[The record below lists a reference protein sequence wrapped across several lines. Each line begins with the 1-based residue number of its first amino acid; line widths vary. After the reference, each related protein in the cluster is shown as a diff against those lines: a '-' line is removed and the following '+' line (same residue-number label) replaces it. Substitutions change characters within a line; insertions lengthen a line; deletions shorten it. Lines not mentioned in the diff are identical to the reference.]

1 MIIITTRSYP
11 PEVGGMQSL
20 MGGLAIHLNNLHP
33 IKVLANSFSGDEN
46 YDKKNNFET
55 NRMGGLKI
63 LKKYRKFNLLKE
75 VIKNNSVE
83 AIVADHWKSIEL
95 ITENISDKIP
105 ILCLIHGKEINHP
118 LGSFVNKRS
127 LNSLAKAKYIIA
139 NSEFTKKLATE
150 KGFDHTKIHV
160 INPGINEPQ
169 AISSEADQQAKE
181 MFGYSDIK
189 IITVSRFDKRKG
201 IDFSLLAL
209 KNIQAIYPNF
219 KYIIAGNG
227 DEEKNLKKTTKTL
240 NLENNVIFLKNIS
253 FELKNAL
260 LKNSNI
266 FLMPA
271 RIEGTSVEGFGISY
285 IEAASYGIPS
295 IAGKD
300 GGASDAVQ
308 HNKTGLLCNGHDHSE
323 IYDTLKNIIQNKKY
337 LGLGKNAKE
346 FSKQFYWKEI
356 IKKYANLLSLQ

>member
-11 PEVGGMQSL
+11 PELGGMQNL
-20 MGGLAIHLNNLHP
+20 MGGLAVHLNDLHP
-33 IKVLANSFSGDEN
+33 IKVLADSFSEDQT

-75 VIKNNSVE
+75 FIKNNSVK

-95 ITENISDKIP
+95 ITENISNKIP
-105 ILCLIHGKEINHP
+105 ILCLIHGKEINHS
-118 LGSFVNKRS
+118 LGSFTNKRS
-127 LNSLAKAKYIIA
+127 VISLTKAKFIVANSL
-139 NSEFTKKLATE
+139 FTKNLAIE
-150 KGFDHTKIHV
+150 KGCNHEKIHV

-169 AISSEADQQAKE
+169 SILSEIDLQAKNI
-181 MFGYSDIK
+181 FKNSDIK

-219 KYIIAGNG
+219 KYVIVGSG
-227 DEEKNLKKTTKTL
+227 DEEENLKKTTKAL
-240 NLENNVIFLKNIS
+240 NLENNVVFLKNIS
-253 FELKNAL
+253 LELKNAL

-266 FLMPA
+266 FLMPT

-300 GGASDAVQ
+300 GGAPDAVK
-308 HNKTGLLCNGHDHSE
+308 HNETGLLCNGYDHSE
-323 IYDTLKNIIQNKKY
+323 IYDALKNIIENKKY
-337 LGLGKNAKE
+337 LEFGKNAKE
-346 FSKQFYWKEI
+346 FSKQFYWKQI
-356 IKKYANLLSLQ
+356 IKKYANLLNL

>member
-1 MIIITTRSYP
+1 MIVITTRSYP
-11 PEVGGMQSL
+11 PELGGMQSL
-20 MGGLAIHLNNLHP
+20 IGGLAIHLNNLHP
-33 IKVLANSFSGDEN
+33 IKVLADSFSGDQD

-75 VIKNNSVE
+75 IIKNNPVK
-83 AIVADHWKSIEL
+83 AIIADHWKSIEL
-95 ITENISDKIP
+95 ITEDISHKIP

-118 LGSFVNKRS
+118 NNSSINRRS
-127 LNSLAKAKYIIA
+127 INALAKTKHIIA
-139 NSEFTKKLATE
+139 NSEFTKSLATE
-150 KGFDHTKIHV
+150 KGSDGSKIHV

-169 AISSEADQQAKE
+169 TISSEVNQQAETIFKNC
-181 MFGYSDIK
+181 DIK

-209 KNIQAIYPNF
+209 KNIQSIYPNF
-219 KYIIAGNG
+219 KYVIVGSG
-227 DEEKNLKKTTKTL
+227 DEEENLKKTTENL
-240 NLENNVIFLKNIS
+240 NLENNVTFLKNIS
-253 FELKNAL
+253 SELKNAL
-260 LKNSNI
+260 IKNSNI

-300 GGASDAVQ
+300 GGAPDAVK
-308 HNKTGLLCNGHDHSE
+308 HNQTGLLCNGYDHSE
-323 IYDTLKNIIQNKKY
+323 IYDALKNIIQNKKY
-337 LGLGKNAKE
+337 LELGTNAKE
-346 FSKQFYWKEI
+346 FAKQFYWKEI
-356 IKKYANLLSLQ
+356 IRKYADLLNL

>member
-1 MIIITTRSYP
+1 
-11 PEVGGMQSL
+11 
-20 MGGLAIHLNNLHP
+20 MGGLAIHINNFHP
-33 IKVLANSFSGDEN
+33 IKVLANSFAGDES

-75 VIKNNSVE
+75 VIKNNSVK
-83 AIVADHWKSIEL
+83 AIIADHWKSIEL
-95 ITENISDKIP
+95 ITENISDKIQ

-118 LGSFVNKRS
+118 LGSFTNKRS
-127 LNSLAKAKYIIA
+127 INSLAKAKYIIA
-139 NSEFTKKLATE
+139 NSEFTKKLAVE
-150 KGFDHTKIHV
+150 KGCDDGKIRV

-169 AISSEADQQAKE
+169 TISTEANEKAKE
-181 MFGYSDIK
+181 IFGNSEIK

-219 KYIIAGNG
+219 KYVIVGNG
-227 DEEKNLKKTTKTL
+227 DEQENLKKTTKVL
-240 NLENNVIFLKNIS
+240 NLENNVTFLKNIS
-253 FELKNAL
+253 FDLKNAL

-266 FLMPA
+266 FLMPT

-300 GGASDAVQ
+300 GGAPDAVQ
-308 HNKTGLLCNGHDHSE
+308 DNKTGLLCNGFDHSE
-323 IYDTLKNIIQNKKY
+323 IYDALKNIIQNKKY
-337 LGLGKNAKE
+337 LELGKNAKE
-346 FSKQFYWKEI
+346 FSKKFYWKEI
-356 IKKYANLLSLQ
+356 IKKYENLLNLQ

>member
-11 PEVGGMQSL
+11 PEIGGMQSL
-20 MGGLAIHLNNLHP
+20 IGGLAIHLNNLHP
-33 IKVLANSFSGDEN
+33 IKVLANSFAGDEE

-75 VIKNNSVE
+75 IIKNNPIK
-83 AIVADHWKSIEL
+83 AIIADHWKSIEL
-95 ITENISDKIP
+95 ITENISDKIS

-127 LNSLAKAKYIIA
+127 ISSLSKAKYIIA

-150 KGFDHTKIHV
+150 KGCKNSSIHV

-169 AISSEADQQAKE
+169 TIGSESDQRAKDI
-181 MFGYSDIK
+181 FGNTDVK
-189 IITVSRFDKRKG
+189 IITVSRFDRRKG

-219 KYIIAGNG
+219 KYVIIGNG
-227 DEEKNLKKTTKTL
+227 DEEENLKKTTKTL
-240 NLENNVIFLKNIS
+240 NLENNVTFLKNITL
-253 FELKNAL
+253 ELKNAL

-266 FLMPA
+266 FLMPS

-300 GGASDAVQ
+300 GGTADAVK
-308 HNKTGLLCNGHDHSE
+308 HNKTGLLCNGYDHSE
-323 IYDTLKNIIQNKKY
+323 IYDALKNLIQNKKY
-337 LGLGKNAKE
+337 LELGKNAKE
-346 FSKQFYWKEI
+346 FSKQFYWKEV
-356 IKKYANLLSLQ
+356 IKKYANLLNL

>member
-11 PEVGGMQSL
+11 PEIGGMQSL
-20 MGGLAIHLNNLHP
+20 MGGLAIHLNDLHP
-33 IKVLANSFSGDEN
+33 IKVLANSFAGDES
-46 YDKKNNFET
+46 YDKRNNFET

-83 AIVADHWKSIEL
+83 AIIADHWKSIEI

-118 LGSFVNKRS
+118 LGSFINKRS
-127 LNSLAKAKYIIA
+127 INSLAKAKYIIA
-139 NSEFTKKLATE
+139 NSEFTKNLASE
-150 KGFDHTKIHV
+150 KGCDNKKIHV

-169 AISSEADQQAKE
+169 TITAEADYQAKE
-181 MFGYSDIK
+181 IFGNSEIK

-219 KYIIAGNG
+219 KYVIVGNG
-227 DEEKNLKKTTKTL
+227 DEEANLKKTVKVL
-240 NLENNVIFLKNIS
+240 NLENNVTFLKNIN
-253 FELKNAL
+253 FDLKNAL

-300 GGASDAVQ
+300 GGAPDAVLD
-308 HNKTGLLCNGHDHSE
+308 NKTGLLCNGYDHSE
-323 IYDTLKNIIQNKKY
+323 IYDALKNIIQNKKY
-337 LGLGKNAKE
+337 LELGKNAKE

-356 IKKYANLLSLQ
+356 IKKYANILSL

>member
-1 MIIITTRSYP
+1 MIVITTRNYP
-11 PEVGGMQSL
+11 PEIGGMQSL
-20 MGGLAIHLNNLHP
+20 MGGLAIHLNDLHP
-33 IKVLANSFSGDEN
+33 VKVLANSFAGDES
-46 YDKKNNFET
+46 YDKRNSFET

-83 AIVADHWKSIEL
+83 AIIADHWKSIEL
-95 ITENISDKIP
+95 ITDDISDKIP
-105 ILCLIHGKEINHP
+105 IICLIHGKEINHP
-118 LGSFVNKRS
+118 IGNFVNKRS
-127 LNSLAKAKYIIA
+127 INSLAKAKYIIA
-139 NSEFTKKLATE
+139 NSEFTKTLAIH
-150 KGFDHTKIHV
+150 KGCDHEKIHV

-169 AISSEADQQAKE
+169 AINSETDHQAKE
-181 MFGYSDIK
+181 IFGNSDIK

-219 KYIIAGNG
+219 KYVIVGNG
-227 DEEKNLKKTTKTL
+227 DEEENLKKTTKIL
-240 NLENNVIFLKNIS
+240 NLEDNVTFLKNIS
-253 FELKNAL
+253 LELKNAL

-266 FLMPA
+266 FLMPT

-300 GGASDAVQ
+300 GGAPDAVQ
-308 HNKTGLLCNGHDHSE
+308 HNKTGLLCNGYDHSE
-323 IYDTLKNIIQNKKY
+323 IYDALKIIIQDKKY
-337 LGLGKNAKE
+337 LELGKNAKE
-346 FSKQFYWKEI
+346 FSKQFYWEEI
-356 IKKYANLLSLQ
+356 IKKYAYLLSL

>member
-11 PEVGGMQSL
+11 PELGGMQSL
-20 MGGLAIHLNNLHP
+20 MGGLAIHINNFHP
-33 IKVLANSFSGDEN
+33 IKVLANSFAGDES

-75 VIKNNSVE
+75 VIKSNSVK
-83 AIVADHWKSIEL
+83 AIIADHWKSIEL
-95 ITENISDKIP
+95 ITDNISDKIP

-118 LGSFVNKRS
+118 LGSFTNKRS
-127 LNSLAKAKYIIA
+127 INSLAKAKYIIA
-139 NSEFTKKLATE
+139 NSEFTKKLAAE
-150 KGFDHTKIHV
+150 KGCDHGKIHV
-160 INPGINEPQ
+160 INPGINEPHT
-169 AISSEADQQAKE
+169 ISSEADDEAKE
-181 MFGYSDIK
+181 IFGNSDIK

-219 KYIIAGNG
+219 KYVIVGNG
-227 DEEKNLKKTTKTL
+227 DEEENLKKTTKIL
-240 NLENNVIFLKNIS
+240 NLENNVTFLKKIS
-253 FELKNAL
+253 FDLKNAL

-266 FLMPA
+266 FLMPV

-300 GGASDAVQ
+300 GGAPDAVQ
-308 HNKTGLLCNGHDHSE
+308 DNKTGLLCNGFDHSE
-323 IYDTLKNIIQNKKY
+323 IYDALKNIIENKKY
-337 LGLGKNAKE
+337 LELGKNAKE

-356 IKKYANLLSLQ
+356 IKKYENLLNL

>member
-11 PEVGGMQSL
+11 PEIGGMQSL
-20 MGGLAIHLNNLHP
+20 MGGLAINLNDFHP
-33 IKVLANSFSGDEN
+33 IKVLANSFSGDES

-55 NRMGGLKI
+55 NRMGGFKI
-63 LKKYRKFNLLKE
+63 LKKYRKLNLLKE

-83 AIVADHWKSIEL
+83 AIIADHWKSIEL
-95 ITENISDKIP
+95 ITENISDRIP

-118 LGSFVNKRS
+118 LGSLINKRS
-127 LNSLAKAKYIIA
+127 VNSLAKAKYIIA
-139 NSEFTKKLATE
+139 NSEFTKNLATQ
-150 KGFDHTKIHV
+150 KGCDREKIHV

-169 AISSEADQQAKE
+169 VISSEVDRQAKE
-181 MFGYSDIK
+181 IFGNSDIK
-189 IITVSRFDKRKG
+189 IITISRFDKRKG

-219 KYIIAGNG
+219 KYVIVGNG
-227 DEEKNLKKTTKTL
+227 NEEENLKKITKTL
-240 NLENNVIFLKNIS
+240 NLENNVTFFTNIS

-266 FLMPA
+266 FLMPT
-271 RIEGTSVEGFGISY
+271 RIVGTSVEGFGISY

-300 GGASDAVQ
+300 GGAPDAVQ
-308 HNKTGLLCNGHDHSE
+308 HNQTGLLCNAYDHSE
-323 IYDTLKNIIQNKKY
+323 IYDALKTIIENKKY
-337 LGLGKNAKE
+337 LELGKNAKE
-346 FSKQFYWKEI
+346 FSKQFYWNEI
-356 IKKYANLLSLQ
+356 IKKYANLLSL

>member
-1 MIIITTRSYP
+1 MIVITTRSYP
-11 PEVGGMQSL
+11 PELGGMQSL
-20 MGGLAIHLNNLHP
+20 MGGLAIHLNQLHP
-33 IKVLANSFSGDEN
+33 IKVLANSYAGDEN

-75 VIKNNSVE
+75 VIKNNSVK
-83 AIVADHWKSIEL
+83 AIIADHWKSIEL
-95 ITENISDKIP
+95 ITDNISSQIP

-118 LGSFVNKRS
+118 TNSFINRRS
-127 LNSLAKAKYIIA
+127 INALAKTKYIIA
-139 NSEFTKKLATE
+139 NSEFTKSLATE
-150 KGFDHTKIHV
+150 KGCDDSKIYV

-169 AISSEADQQAKE
+169 TISSEANEQAEKIFE
-181 MFGYSDIK
+181 NCDIK

-209 KNIQAIYPNF
+209 KNIQSIYPNF
-219 KYIIAGNG
+219 KYVIVGSG
-227 DEEKNLKKTTKTL
+227 DEEENLKKTTENL
-240 NLENNVIFLKNIS
+240 NLEKNCNIILKNIS
-253 FELKNAL
+253 LELKNAL
-260 LKNSNI
+260 IKNSNI

-300 GGASDAVQ
+300 GGAPDAVQ
-308 HNKTGLLCNGHDHSE
+308 
-323 IYDTLKNIIQNKKY
+323 
-337 LGLGKNAKE
+337 A
-346 FSKQFYWKEI
+346 
-356 IKKYANLLSLQ
+356 

>member
-1 MIIITTRSYP
+1 
-11 PEVGGMQSL
+11 
-20 MGGLAIHLNNLHP
+20 
-33 IKVLANSFSGDEN
+33 
-46 YDKKNNFET
+46 
-55 NRMGGLKI
+55 MGGLKI

-75 VIKNNSVE
+75 VIKSNSVK
-83 AIVADHWKSIEL
+83 AIIADHWKSIEL

-118 LGSFVNKRS
+118 LGSFTNKRS
-127 LNSLAKAKYIIA
+127 INSLAKAKYIIA
-139 NSEFTKKLATE
+139 NSEFTKKLAAE
-150 KGFDHTKIHV
+150 KGCEHGKIHV

-169 AISSEADQQAKE
+169 TISSEADDEAQE
-181 MFGYSDIK
+181 IFGNSDIK

-219 KYIIAGNG
+219 KYIIVGNG
-227 DEEKNLKKTTKTL
+227 DEEENLKKTTKVL
-240 NLENNVIFLKNIS
+240 NLENNVTFLKNIS
-253 FELKNAL
+253 FDLKNAL

-266 FLMPA
+266 FLMPT

-295 IAGKD
+295 ISGKD

-308 HNKTGLLCNGHDHSE
+308 DNKTGLLCNGFDHSE
-323 IYDTLKNIIQNKKY
+323 IYDALKNIIQNKKY
-337 LGLGKNAKE
+337 LELGKNAKE

-356 IKKYANLLSLQ
+356 IKKYENLLNL

>member
-11 PEVGGMQSL
+11 PEIGGMQSL
-20 MGGLAIHLNNLHP
+20 IGGLAIHLNNLHP
-33 IKVLANSFSGDEN
+33 IKVLANSFAGDEE

-75 VIKNNSVE
+75 IIKNNPIK
-83 AIVADHWKSIEL
+83 AIIADHWKSIEL
-95 ITENISDKIP
+95 ITENISDKIS
-105 ILCLIHGKEINHP
+105 ILCLIHGKEINLP

-127 LNSLAKAKYIIA
+127 ISSLSKAKYIIA

-150 KGFDHTKIHV
+150 KGCKNSSIHV

-169 AISSEADQQAKE
+169 TIGSESDQRAKDI
-181 MFGYSDIK
+181 FGNTDVK

-219 KYIIAGNG
+219 KYVIIGNG
-227 DEEKNLKKTTKTL
+227 DEEENLKKTTKTL
-240 NLENNVIFLKNIS
+240 NLENNVTFLKNITL
-253 FELKNAL
+253 ELKNAL

-266 FLMPA
+266 FLMPS

-300 GGASDAVQ
+300 GGTSDAVK
-308 HNKTGLLCNGHDHSE
+308 HNKTGLLCNGYDHSE
-323 IYDTLKNIIQNKKY
+323 IYDALKNLIQNKKY
-337 LGLGKNAKE
+337 LELGKNAKE
-346 FSKQFYWKEI
+346 FSKQFYWKEV
-356 IKKYANLLSLQ
+356 IKKYANLLNL

>member
-11 PEVGGMQSL
+11 PELGGMQSL
-20 MGGLAIHLNNLHP
+20 MGGLAIHLNDLHP

-83 AIVADHWKSIEL
+83 AIIADHWKSIEL

-118 LGSFVNKRS
+118 LGSFTNKRS
-127 LNSLAKAKYIIA
+127 INSLTKAKYIIA
-139 NSEFTKKLATE
+139 NSEFTKNLANE
-150 KGFDHTKIHV
+150 KGCDLKKIHV
-160 INPGINEPQ
+160 INPGINEPL
-169 AISSEADQQAKE
+169 IITSETDNEAKKI
-181 MFGYSDIK
+181 FGNSDIK

-201 IDFSLLAL
+201 IDFSLFAL

-219 KYIIAGNG
+219 KYVIIGNG
-227 DEEKNLKKTTKTL
+227 DEEENLKKITKTF
-240 NLENNVIFLKNIS
+240 NLENNVTFLKNIS
-253 FELKNAL
+253 FDLKNAL

-285 IEAASYGIPS
+285 IEAASYGVPS

-308 HNKTGLLCNGHDHSE
+308 HNKTGLLCNGYDHSE
-323 IYDTLKNIIQNKKY
+323 IYDALKYIIQNKKY
-337 LGLGKNAKE
+337 LELGKNAKE

-356 IKKYANLLSLQ
+356 IKKYSNLLSL